1 MLWFWSWGWTV
12 IGGVGQRCG
21 GTGMTCER
29 LAFFFFF
36 FFFFLLFF
44 PFGLLLLLLLLFA
57 FCWFIDI
64 SKCVLHS

>member
-1 MLWFWSWGWTV
+1 M

-36 FFFFLLFF
+36 FFFFFF